1 MRKYVVL
8 LIAAGIIFACGCGK
22 ETMPKSVP
30 TETTAE
36 HREPEMSSGGTNA
49 EMPNANTE
57 EQAEIS
63 DDKRT
68 EAQINGNAEEQA
80 EVNTQA
86 QTVELSGQDFYP
98 AKHLDA
104 TQRNFLCASGTEKE
118 GKPPC
123 LKWKWGRIC
132 CKTADRHSGRL
143 EYSWHCIRQGRTQLY
158 PAAESMERGR
168 HAFCHQG
175 IRWEQSDK

>member
-98 AKHLDA
+98 AKA
-104 TQRNFLCASGTEKE
+104 FGCNAEKLLM
-118 GKPPC
+118 C
-123 LKWKWGRIC
+123 LV
-132 CKTADRHSGRL
+132 
-143 EYSWHCIRQGRTQLY
+143 
-158 PAAESMERGR
+158 
-168 HAFCHQG
+168 
-175 IRWEQSDK
+175 